1 MFCSCFILFLV
12 SCLVIYEVWSLARA
26 KEIKRQ
32 LTMTILSALAIIS
45 RWRRR
50 RCLTF
55 VTLQQMSVTRMK
67 SHETEEKFCQ
77 ICHPRESWERIVLW
91 RHHLVRVLAH
101 LGIRVAQSGTTWWVD
116 GGNAVG
122 ALKHLETSRI
132 WSCEL
137 SDFQWFWHDRSE
149 MFQINMISSD
159 CCCISVGIYPCQ
171 ELQKWNYK
179 HISWKCEVEEILAC
193 TALARRR
200 GDFQVMVFIPWIKQK
215 ASSKVSYVSWTNIL
229 VSCVLGQGRM
239 LSAKPR
245 SQFAVLLLAP
255 LSDRCVWFSI
265 FLQLR
270 GWNCR
275 DQKCKRGSYSHSLFG
290 GSCWNFLRSWHH
302 SVIEYM
308 ILSFYLSLYSYVL
321 GLHVSECLCSLL
333 SMVEIEASAG
343 LQHLLENNVQ
353 KVQERYLR
361 QNL

>member
-1 MFCSCFILFLV
+1 MIYSCFL
-12 SCLVIYEVWSLARA
+12 SCHIWIYVKFGPLPVRRRSKDNPQWLSF
-26 KEIKRQ
+26 Q
-32 LTMTILSALAIIS
+32 LRTAIIS

-67 SHETEEKFCQ
+67 SHETEKFCQ
-77 ICHPRESWERIVLW
+77 ICHPRESWERIVFVVLW

-149 MFQINMISSD
+149 MLQINMISSD

-171 ELQKWNYK
+171 EVQKWNYK

-215 ASSKVSYVSWTNIL
+215 ASSKVCYVSWTNIL
-229 VSCVLGQGRM
+229 VSCVMGQGRM

-245 SQFAVLLLAP
+245 SQLAC
-255 LSDRCVWFSI
+255 SVAACAINWAIVAFGFQI
-265 FLQLR
+265 FF
-270 GWNCR
+270 N
-275 DQKCKRGSYSHSLFG
+275 
-290 GSCWNFLRSWHH
+290 
-302 SVIEYM
+302 
-308 ILSFYLSLYSYVL
+308 
-321 GLHVSECLCSLL
+321 
-333 SMVEIEASAG
+333 
-343 LQHLLENNVQ
+343 
-353 KVQERYLR
+353 
-361 QNL
+361 